1 MSSWNPSH
9 DVRTAMKHLSIDPVI
24 VRSVCCPKCFASYAL
39 DDIPEFCTWRVRR
52 RCRPCGEPLTATRST
67 RSQGP
72 ITVPRRL
79 YSVQSFRSWLEWFL
93 SRPDIEDLLEQSWAH
108 QPSDDSMRST
118 WDSPAWRSLGN
129 FSTTRGNLMFSLF
142 YDSFNPL
149 HNKIAGKVVS
159 CGVLTLRCMNLP
171 FDVSRRP
178 ENTFFIALTPL
189 PYGPNVVTITA
200 LLDPIMD
207 QVLPFWIAQLIQT
220 YKFPLGRSI
229 RAGIVP
235 VIADILASKK
245 ALGYGSHA
253 CEQFC
258 SYCLCTLDQ
267 LERLDLEN
275 WTIRTS
281 DAVRAAAENWTA
293 AQTVKKREELFK
305 SSGVRGSALHRLHY
319 RDHVRHTIIGVMHNW
334 MEGILQH
341 HCRVKWGLGSK
352 ALPGSGDDGA
362 SDSEEPTL
370 ATRSDPMDV
379 DRQTHSASS
388 DEGDVDTTPN
398 TAWHPK
404 GRRIPV
410 APTFDAADLQFIRA
424 RLARIVAPTWFER
437 PPANLGVKS
446 HGKLKAIAWMN
457 LFAYCLPL
465 ILVELWGQRAES
477 RARDS
482 ELLANFEQLVAATDI
497 VCSYSTSNAAAD
509 AYTEHYIAY
518 RRSLRELWP
527 DSDSVPN
534 HHYAMHN
541 GDQLKFWGPL
551 MLLSELPFESDIG
564 ILQDISTNFHYE
576 DMDYT
581 MLRQIS
587 RKARLTAEIET
598 NPDFNRTDSSG
609 ASLASIL
616 LDERSTTTSHLHAS
630 ATTSK
635 KAARSPQKE
644 LTAVHYTTILEYLQ
658 TRGEHFRHCEEA
670 GLTHTDPVLPPTGQ
684 SLSSLRQYGRN
695 FNTRRTHEGNSLVVV
710 RRPLGTQLR
719 GFIEDV
725 CCIDFDGG
733 KRTFLI
739 LEPLEPVPD
748 SLNPYLHFKGLACG
762 VAYDRS
768 MAARIVVEPS
778 QLISHLVALRCPG
791 GTFGIPEA
799 TIITRSLNQ
808 GRVPE

>member
-1 MSSWNPSH
+1 MSSGSHQTPSWTPGH

-24 VRSVCCPKCFASYAL
+24 VRSVCCPKCFASYSLA
-39 DDIPEFCTWRVRR
+39 DIPEFCTWRARR
-52 RCRPCGEPLTATRST
+52 RCRPCGERLITTRTTLT
-67 RSQGP
+67 QGP
-72 ITVPRRL
+72 ITIPRRL

-93 SRPDIEDLLEQSWAH
+93 SRPDIETLLEKSWTH
-108 QPSDDSMRST
+108 QPSGDTMRST
-118 WDSPAWRSLGN
+118 WDSPAWRSLGA
-129 FSTTRGNLMFSLF
+129 FSTTPGNLIFSLF

-159 CGVLTLRCMNLP
+159 CGILTLRCMNLP
-171 FDVSRRP
+171 FDVSRKP
-178 ENTFFIALTPL
+178 ENTFFVALTPL
-189 PYGPNVVTITA
+189 PFGPNVVTITA

-281 DAVRAAAENWTA
+281 DAVRAAAEDWTA
-293 AQTVKKREELFK
+293 AQTVKKREQLFK

-319 RDHVRHTIIGVMHNW
+319 RDHVRHTVIGVMHNW

-341 HCRVKWGLGSK
+341 HCRVKWGLGANSSGSSDSDYM
-352 ALPGSGDDGA
+352 LDSGDPSDDDSRA
-362 SDSEEPTL
+362 SDDEDTDAPEVAGRPT
-370 ATRSDPMDV
+370 
-379 DRQTHSASS
+379 
-388 DEGDVDTTPN
+388 
-398 TAWHPK
+398 

-410 APTFDAADLQFIRA
+410 APTFDPTDLQFIRS
-424 RLARIVAPTWFER
+424 RLARILAPTWFER
-437 PPANLGVKS
+437 PPANIGMKS
-446 HGKLKAIAWMN
+446 HGKLKAIAWQN

-465 ILVELWGQRAES
+465 ILVELWASGSEPGS
-477 RARDS
+477 RNS
-482 ELLANFEQLVAATDI
+482 ELLANFNHLVAATDL
-497 VCSYSTSNAAAD
+497 VCSYSTSDAAAD
-509 AYTEHYIAY
+509 AYTTHYVAY
-518 RRSLRELWP
+518 RQSLRELWP
-527 DSDSVPN
+527 NSASVPN

-551 MLLSELPFESDIG
+551 ILLSELPFESDIG
-564 ILQDISTNFHYE
+564 ELQDINTNFHYE

-598 NPDFNRTDSSG
+598 NADFHHVDKNG
-609 ASLASIL
+609 NSLANIL
-616 LDERSTTTSHLHAS
+616 LGDQSTTVSDLHASSTTT
-630 ATTSK
+630 K
-635 KAARSPQKE
+635 KATRSPKKDLPAE
-644 LTAVHYTTILEYLQ
+644 HYTAILDYL
-658 TRGEHFRHCEEA
+658 TSRGEMLRHCEQA
-670 GLTHTDPVLPPTGQ
+670 GLTCADTVLPPAGQ
-684 SLSSLRQYGRN
+684 NINSFKQYGRQ
-695 FNTRRTHEGNSLVVV
+695 FSTRRSHEGNSLVVV
-710 RRPLGTQLR
+710 RRPLGIQLR
-719 GFIEDV
+719 GFIQDV
-725 CCIDFDGG
+725 CCIDFDGTM
-733 KRTFLI
+733 RTFLI
-739 LEPLEPVPD
+739 LEPLEPVPNA
-748 SLNPYLHFKGLACG
+748 LNPYQRFTGLACQ
-762 VAYDRS
+762 VAYDRP
-768 MAARIVVEPS
+768 MAARVVVEPS

-791 GTFGIPEA
+791 GTFNIPEPI
-799 TIITRSLNQ
+799 IITRSLNQ

>member
-39 DDIPEFCTWRVRR
+39 DDIPEFCTWRARR

-67 RSQGP
+67 HSQGP

-129 FSTTRGNLMFSLF
+129 FSTTRGNLTFSLF

-281 DAVRAAAENWTA
+281 EAVRTAAENWTA
-293 AQTVKKREELFK
+293 AQTVKQREQLFK

-319 RDHVRHTIIGVMHNW
+319 RDHVRHTVIGVMHNW
-334 MEGILQH
+334 MEGVLQH
-341 HCRVKWGLGSK
+341 HCRVKWGLGTNVLSF
-352 ALPGSGDDGA
+352 GSSSGSSDSDYMLDSDHDSDDDSGVSDDGDA
-362 SDSEEPTL
+362 DTREVAWKPT
-370 ATRSDPMDV
+370 
-379 DRQTHSASS
+379 
-388 DEGDVDTTPN
+388 
-398 TAWHPK
+398 

-410 APTFDAADLQFIRA
+410 TPTFNPTDLQFIRS
-424 RLARIVAPTWFER
+424 RLARILAPTWFER
-437 PPANLGVKS
+437 PPANLGVKA
-446 HGKLKAIAWMN
+446 HGKLKAIAWQN

-465 ILVELWGQRAES
+465 ILVELWASES
-477 RARDS
+477 EPEPRNS
-482 ELLANFEQLVAATDI
+482 ELLANFDHLVAATDI
-497 VCSYSTSNAAAD
+497 VCSYSTSNTAAD
-509 AYTEHYIAY
+509 AYNAHYIAY
-518 RRSLRELWP
+518 RQGLHKLWP
-527 DSDSVPN
+527 TSASVPN

-551 MLLSELPFESDIG
+551 ILLSELPFESDIG
-564 ILQDISTNFHYE
+564 ELQDINTNFHYE

-581 MLRQIS
+581 MLKQIS

-598 NPDFNRTDSSG
+598 NADFRHTDDNG
-609 ASLASIL
+609 HSLADIL
-616 LDERSTTTSHLHAS
+616 LGDRSTTVSNLHAS
-630 ATTSK
+630 STTAK
-635 KAARSPQKE
+635 KASRSLKKDLAAE
-644 LTAVHYTTILEYLQ
+644 HYTAILDYLNS
-658 TRGEHFRHCEEA
+658 RGEMFQHCEQA
-670 GLTHTDPVLPPTGQ
+670 GLTCTDSVLPPTGQ
-684 SLSSLRQYGRN
+684 NFNSFKQYGRQ
-695 FNTRRTHEGNSLVVV
+695 FSTRHSHEGNSLVLV
-710 RRPLGTQLR
+710 RRPLGIQLR

-725 CCIDFDGG
+725 YCIDIEGT

-739 LEPLEPVPD
+739 LEPLESVPNV
-748 SLNPYLHFKGLACG
+748 LNPYRHFTGLACQ
-762 VAYDRS
+762 VAYDRP
-768 MAARIVVEPS
+768 MAARIVAEPS
-778 QLISHLVALRCPG
+778 HLISHLVALRCPG
-791 GTFGIPEA
+791 GTFGIPEPI
-799 TIITRSLNQ
+799 IITRSLNQ